1 MAQTIDVGDKNKNI
15 DKGPQNIYS
24 DKTSGKKVM
33 VYSKSNVNFG
43 ANKEMG
49 HSYGGFP
56 NSPR

>member
-1 MAQTIDVGDKNKNI
+1 MAQTIEVGDKN
-15 DKGPQNIYS
+15 QNIYS
-24 DKTSGKKVM
+24 EKTSGKKVM